1 MKMSK
6 QKIKNT
12 VIKIAQ
18 FLFNP
23 RFLLCFGIAWLI
35 TNGWS
40 YILFGIGTYFQIGW
54 MIAVATAY
62 LAFLWIPFS
71 PEKIVTVGIAMVLLR
86 FFFPNDKKTLGIL
99 RTLHAKAKGKRRNK
113 RAKKESAM
121 KIKKNRAILFII
133 IAAVL
138 IGGAIWTVW
147 GNSALMLSK
156 FTVTGSNIPKNFDG
170 YRIAQI
176 SDLHNTEFGE
186 ENEKLIEI
194 LQKAEPDIITITG
207 DLIDSSKTDIKVA
220 IAFAEEA
227 VQIAPTYFIT
237 GNHEAMVS
245 AQEYADLENGL
256 LEAGVNV
263 LHDKEIALEK
273 NEEKLLLV
281 GIDDPAYAERHGDV
295 GISIASETI
304 NELFTTDGYRILLSH
319 RPEFFKQYVEAE
331 VDLVLSG
338 HAHGGQFRLPFIGGL
353 VAPGQGLFPVYDSG
367 LYSENKTN
375 MVVSRGIGNSII
387 PMRFNNRPEVV
398 LIELRR
404 E

>member
-1 MKMSK
+1 MSK
-6 QKIKNT
+6 
-12 VIKIAQ
+12 
-18 FLFNP
+18 
-23 RFLLCFGIAWLI
+23 
-35 TNGWS
+35 
-40 YILFGIGTYFQIGW
+40 
-54 MIAVATAY
+54 
-62 LAFLWIPFS
+62 
-71 PEKIVTVGIAMVLLR
+71 
-86 FFFPNDKKTLGIL
+86 
-99 RTLHAKAKGKRRNK
+99 
-113 RAKKESAM
+113 
-121 KIKKNRAILFII
+121 KKNRAILFTI
-133 IAAVL
+133 IAAVIVGL
-138 IGGAIWTVW
+138 AIWTVW

-156 FTVTGSNIPKNFDG
+156 LTVKGSNIPKSFDG

-194 LQKAEPDIITITG
+194 LQKAEPDMITITG

-220 IAFAEEA
+220 IAFAKEA

-256 LEAGVNV
+256 LEAGVNI
-263 LHDKEIALEK
+263 LHDKEIVLEK

-281 GIDDPAYAERHGDV
+281 GIDDPAYADRASDGGV
-295 GISIASETI
+295 SMVSETI
-304 NELFTTDGYRILLSH
+304 NELFTTEGYRILLSH
-319 RPEFFKQYVEAE
+319 RPEFFEQYVDTE

-338 HAHGGQFRLPFIGGL
+338 HAHGGQFRLPFVGGL
-353 VAPGQGLFPVYDSG
+353 VAPGQGLFPTYDSG
-367 LYSENKTN
+367 LYSKNKTS

-387 PMRFNNRPEVV
+387 PMRFNNHPEVV

>member
-1 MKMSK
+1 
-6 QKIKNT
+6 
-12 VIKIAQ
+12 
-18 FLFNP
+18 
-23 RFLLCFGIAWLI
+23 
-35 TNGWS
+35 
-40 YILFGIGTYFQIGW
+40 
-54 MIAVATAY
+54 
-62 LAFLWIPFS
+62 
-71 PEKIVTVGIAMVLLR
+71 
-86 FFFPNDKKTLGIL
+86 
-99 RTLHAKAKGKRRNK
+99 
-113 RAKKESAM
+113 M
-121 KIKKNRAILFII
+121 KIKKNRAILFTI

-138 IGGAIWTVW
+138 IWGAIWTVW

-176 SDLHNTEFGE
+176 SDLHNTEFGDG
-186 ENEKLIEI
+186 NEKLIEI
-194 LQKAEPDIITITG
+194 LQKAEPDMITITG

-220 IAFAEEA
+220 IAFAKEA

-263 LHDKEIALEK
+263 LHDKEIVLEQ
-273 NEEKLLLV
+273 NEERLLLI
-281 GIDDPAYAERHGDV
+281 GIDDPAYADRPSDV
-295 GISIASETI
+295 GVSMDSETI

-319 RPEFFKQYVEAE
+319 RPEFFKQYVEADL
-331 VDLVLSG
+331 DLVLSG
-338 HAHGGQFRLPFIGGL
+338 HADVGQFRLPFVRGL
-353 VAPGQGLFPVYDSG
+353 VAPGQGLFPTYDSG
-367 LYSENKTN
+367 LYSKNKTS

>member
-1 MKMSK
+1 
-6 QKIKNT
+6 
-12 VIKIAQ
+12 
-18 FLFNP
+18 
-23 RFLLCFGIAWLI
+23 
-35 TNGWS
+35 
-40 YILFGIGTYFQIGW
+40 
-54 MIAVATAY
+54 
-62 LAFLWIPFS
+62 
-71 PEKIVTVGIAMVLLR
+71 
-86 FFFPNDKKTLGIL
+86 
-99 RTLHAKAKGKRRNK
+99 
-113 RAKKESAM
+113 M
-121 KIKKNRAILFII
+121 KIKKNRAILFTI

-156 FTVTGSNIPKNFDG
+156 FTVTGSNIPKNFNG

-176 SDLHNTEFGE
+176 SDLHNAEFGE
-186 ENEKLIEI
+186 ENEKLIEM

-207 DLIDSSKTDIKVA
+207 DLIDSSKTDINIA
-220 IAFAEEA
+220 LAFAEEA

-263 LHDKEIALEK
+263 LHDKEIVLEQ
-273 NEEKLLLV
+273 NEEKLLLI
-281 GIDDPAYAERHGDV
+281 GIDDPAYADRPSDV
-295 GISIASETI
+295 GVSMDSETI
-304 NELFTTDGYRILLSH
+304 NELFTTEGYRILLSH
-319 RPEFFKQYVEAE
+319 RPEFFDQYVETE

-353 VAPGQGLFPVYDSG
+353 VAPGQGVFPVYDAG
-367 LYSENKTN
+367 VYSENETN